1 MIRKIVRGTGKTLI
15 AAGLLILLFVAYQL
29 WGTGLAESRSQKALA
44 NQFTGVTTPPVTT
57 GAIETPVAVEP
68 PPPGD
73 ALGKIVIPK
82 AGIDKYLIEGV
93 GVEDLKQAP
102 GHYPGTPMP
111 GEPGNVA
118 IAGHRTT
125 YGAPF
130 LELDKLEIGDPI
142 EVTTAAGMFRYEVTE
157 SVVVSPEASEVLD
170 DTEDNRL
177 TLTTCHPRYSA
188 AERLIIVA
196 KLASPGIEPPPVVEG
211 ATPPTTAP
219 APSLAGEQLAGLSGD
234 RAARGRR
241 SCGAF
246 SPPRWPSPRG
256 TWPTPGG
263 AGGSPTSSGPR
274 SSSPCCSCS
283 SRTSPD
289 CSPPTSNSIEP
300 HLMLH

>member
-1 MIRKIVRGTGKTLI
+1 MIRKIVRGTGQTLI
-15 AAGLLILLFVAYQL
+15 AAGLLILLFVGYQL

-44 NQFTGVTTPPVTT
+44 SQFAGVTTPPSTT
-57 GAIETPVAVEP
+57 GAIVTPVAVEP

-82 AGIDKYLIEGV
+82 AGIDKYLVEGV
-93 GVEDLKQAP
+93 GVEDLKKAP

-130 LELDKLEIGDPI
+130 LDLDKLEIGDPI
-142 EVTTAAGMFRYEVTE
+142 EVTTAAGIFRYDVTE
-157 SVVVSPEASEVLD
+157 SIVVSPEASEVLD

-196 KLASPGIEPPPVVEG
+196 RLASPGIEPPPVVEG
-211 ATPPTTAP
+211 APPTTAP
-219 APSLAGEQLAGLSGD
+219 PPSLAGEELAGLSGD
-234 RAARGRR
+234 KAAQGPAFAWGILAAAVALATWYLSHLWRR
-241 SCGAF
+241 RWLAYLVGAPVF
-246 SPPRWPSPRG
+246 LAVLFMFFENFARLLP
-256 TWPTPGG
+256 
-263 AGGSPTSSGPR
+263 A
-274 SSSPCCSCS
+274 
-283 SRTSPD
+283 
-289 CSPPTSNSIEP
+289 NV
-300 HLMLH
+300 